1 MDPQTTDKT
10 QTETN
15 RLATEAEMSKYG
27 ITRSTVDYFHYRD
40 FKYTNMN
47 DALAQAKR
55 EEKRQ
60 CKKSTDI
67 IPESSQLKL
76 LFNAMLHRGRLNP

>member
-1 MDPQTTDKT
+1 MDPQTTAKT

-15 RLATEAEMSKYG
+15 LPAIEAEMAKFG

-40 FKYTNMN
+40 FKYTNVN

-55 EEKRQ
+55 KEKG
-60 CKKSTDI
+60 
-67 IPESSQLKL
+67 L
-76 LFNAMLHRGRLNP
+76 

>member
-1 MDPQTTDKT
+1 MDPQTTAKT

-15 RLATEAEMSKYG
+15 RLATEAEMAKYG

-40 FKYTNMN
+40 FKYTNVN

-60 CKKSTDI
+60 
-67 IPESSQLKL
+67 
-76 LFNAMLHRGRLNP
+76 